1 MTQQDGM
8 KNYGG
13 DLTNARANAGAIVL
27 YEHEE
32 LNLMKAMEGLQAL
45 RNARNAYMMVN
56 PLHIESFP
64 PSSGTVYDEH
74 QINAMIDLVDNQ
86 LILCRQRI
94 QNMKESFNQLTGMS
108 WDETSLMAQVSSN
121 LAQEWTREEDEAN
134 GTILL
139 TKTDIM
145 GA

>member
-8 KNYGG
+8 KNYGA

-27 YEHEE
+27 YQHEE
-32 LNLMKAMEGLQAL
+32 QNLTKAMEGLQAL
-45 RNARNAYMMVN
+45 RNARNAYLMVN
-56 PLHIESFP
+56 PEQDKYFS

-74 QINAMIDLVDNQ
+74 QINAMIDLVETQ

-94 QNMKESFNQLTGMS
+94 ENMKESFNHLTGMS
-108 WDETSLMAQVSSN
+108 WADTSLMAKVSSN

-139 TKTDIM
+139 TKTNM
-145 GA
+145 EA

>member
-8 KNYGG
+8 KNYGA

-32 LNLMKAMEGLQAL
+32 RNLMKAMEGLQAL
-45 RNARNAYMMVN
+45 RNARNAFLMVN
-56 PLHIESFP
+56 GPDHFKNDGN
-64 PSSGTVYDEH
+64 GTVYDEK
-74 QINAMIDLVDNQ
+74 QIDSMIHLINTQ

-94 QNMKESFNQLTGMS
+94 QNMKESFSQFTGMS
-108 WDETSLMAQVSSN
+108 WEDTSLIRN
-121 LAQEWTREEDEAN
+121 IAQEWTREEDETN